1 MEIKRMVKRILA
13 LGTGA
18 TMVGAT
24 MMGALAA
31 DLSDYPTPW
40 HTDGVFNGKIV
51 VGEAAQA
58 VDTIVATDIATAM
71 WYSKKGEVITAV
83 SGDAWKVGTTT
94 EFFEMSHT
102 PQSGLIINK
111 GATNAR
117 GGAGG
122 ESVRDITQF
131 IDGDELKALA
141 DVNYET
147 SEKTVT
153 LKQQLAFDGDNST
166 AVIYAENDADV
177 TADFLVIPSGHNI
190 GRYIVE
196 FSPGAESDFSGT
208 TLADFEGTKINFF
221 GREYQIVAAAVRVA
235 AAPAS
240 TGVKLTLLSGSAG
253 GTLTEGVPAAHTIE
267 GKDYTVELIWIDD
280 DEAKYDVNGQVTTKL
295 KKGDTYTLAD
305 GLVLGISDIL
315 YSGKTG
321 VDSKTTYWLGANKV
335 VIDDSNITD
344 GTPRDI
350 GAQSLVVASETIED
364 AKTTIIG
371 SNTSSKLTIDS
382 IFVNMTADDD
392 FFVGVG
398 EKLSKN
404 SELSEP
410 QVLFT
415 ENWDIEY
422 QGLSQVPTHEIA
434 LKARSSTRYD
444 LRFTDGDGN
453 VVDLP
458 LVFTSGT
465 TVLKTGDASD
475 RDTVLSEAALLFV
488 AAGDFIGSNDLEVG
502 RNASNFTGFN
512 ITKNDYVLLVDSSQ
526 SAGSRRSWVLQYKGV
541 DAVADA
547 SPQIRFKNLGSG
559 ETIEKTWKNNT
570 GSTAD
575 GTLTLGGRTFNI
587 FSIPGMGTGDS
598 DGAGA
603 GVTNLQQLGGLKDE
617 HVWIDLDSSGNT
629 QPVGNNSFIAD
640 KYGSE
645 LRFFPS
651 VGFSPVGLGG
661 AGADGGL
668 GQGNN
673 SRLWNGSNTAGWGL
687 HINMT
692 TPDTDDYD
700 DIAPTPNFGFNISAA
715 SGKVA
720 ATTPGGVTFK
730 TPQGVDDYSYA
741 YTSMGS
747 FITNFAPT
755 NDPREITIDYPENQ
769 RLPLVY
775 YTAGSTA
782 TSKTAGGDLSLVSV
796 PVGATVFDSEVDD
809 LEAQNTLVV
818 GGPCVN
824 THAAAL
830 LGNPAD
836 CTEGFTAGVARIK
849 MFEHAN
855 GNMALLV
862 AGYSGADTRLA
873 GRVLADYRARALSG
887 KEVEV
892 EGTSLSDAVVRK
904 VSAE

>member
-51 VGEAAQA
+51 VGEAAQS

-102 PQSGLIINK
+102 PGSGLIANK

-117 GGAGG
+117 GGGGG
-122 ESVRDITQF
+122 EAVRDITQF

-153 LKQQLAFDGDNST
+153 LKQQLAFDGDNAT
-166 AVIYAENDADV
+166 AVMYAENDADV
-177 TADFLVIPSGHNI
+177 TADFFVIPSGHNI
-190 GRYIVE
+190 GRYIAE

-208 TLADFEGTKINFF
+208 TLADFEGTKISFF
-221 GREYQIVAAAVRVA
+221 GREYQIVAATVRVA
-235 AAPAS
+235 AAPAA

-253 GTLTEGVPAAHTIE
+253 GTLTEGVPATHTID

-344 GTPRDI
+344 GTPRDL

-422 QGLSQVPTHEIA
+422 QGLSQVATHEIA

-444 LRFTDGDGN
+444 IRFTDGDGN
-453 VVDLP
+453 VVDMP

-475 RDTVLSEAALLFV
+475 RDTVISEAARFYKTDL
-488 AAGDFIGSNDLEVG
+488 DGSDNMFETGGND
-502 RNASNFTGFN
+502 SNNTGFN
-512 ITKNDYVLLVDSSQ
+512 ITKNDYVLLTDTSQ

-541 DAVADA
+541 DAIADA

-570 GSTAD
+570 GATAD
-575 GTLTLGGRTFNI
+575 GSLTLGGRTFNI
-587 FSIPGMGTGDS
+587 FSIEGMGGGPFQRRNQS
-598 DGAGA
+598 
-603 GVTNLQQLGGLKDE
+603 GGLKDE

-629 QPVGNNSFIAD
+629 QPVANTTYIAD
-640 KYGSE
+640 KYGAE
-645 LRFFPS
+645 LRLFAS
-651 VGFSPVGLGG
+651 NGMTVLGA
-661 AGADGGL
+661 AGSAADGGL
-668 GQGNN
+668 GASNASRNWN
-673 SRLWNGSNTAGWGL
+673 SSGLAGFGI

-692 TPDTDDYD
+692 TPDSDDYD

-720 ATTPGGVTFK
+720 STTAGGVTFK